1 MVGGGGEDVVGRGE
15 DLGEGTFWAGEA
27 TGSWS
32 RMGDEEDKR
41 LLVGLFTKEK
51 WSLSPKDT
59 VLSKNSKSTE

>member
-1 MVGGGGEDVVGRGE
+1 MVGRGE

-32 RMGDEEDKR
+32 RLGDEEDKR
-41 LLVGLFTKEK
+41 LTALLVGLFTKEK